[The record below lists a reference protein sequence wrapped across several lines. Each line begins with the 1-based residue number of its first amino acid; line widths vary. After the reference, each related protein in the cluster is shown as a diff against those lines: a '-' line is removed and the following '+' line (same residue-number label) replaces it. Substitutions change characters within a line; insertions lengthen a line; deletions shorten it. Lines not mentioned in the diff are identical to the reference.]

1 MSFIDQLISF
11 DRSIFLFLNG
21 SNSDFLDGVF
31 LSITETTTWIPLF
44 LCMLYA
50 VINNNNARRCL
61 ILLGLTVL
69 LVVASDQFS
78 SGLCKPFFHRLRPSH
93 DPSMT
98 DLVDLVNG
106 HRSGLYSFVSG
117 HATNTFAIATYF
129 SLIFRNK
136 KTSIIL
142 FSWAIISSY
151 SRIYLG
157 LHYPGDILAGAVS
170 GTLIGLLFSCIYK
183 VFIKRFTYPRINSS
197 ALFTPTGYLKKDFMV
212 VSLVFLLTLVYILL
226 YGAFYAYTHLK

>member
-11 DRSIFLFLNG
+11 DKSVFLSLNG
-21 SNSDFLDGVF
+21 SNSDFLDGIF

-44 LCMLYA
+44 LCMLYV
-50 VINNNNARRCL
+50 VIKNNNTRRCL

-69 LVVASDQFS
+69 LVVATDQFS

-93 DPSMT
+93 DPSMA

-106 HRSGLYSFVSG
+106 HRSGLYSFISG

-129 SLIFRNK
+129 SLIFRYRR
-136 KTSIIL
+136 TSAVL
-142 FSWAIISSY
+142 FSWALISSY

-157 LHYPGDILAGAVS
+157 LHYPGDIITGAIS
-170 GTLIGLLFSCIYK
+170 GTLIGLLFSYILK
-183 VFIKRFTYPRINSS
+183 LSVKRFSYQRINSS
-197 ALFTPTGYLKKDFMV
+197 ALFTPAGYLKKDLMV
-212 VSLVFLLTLVYILL
+212 VSYAFLLTLIYTVL
-226 YGAFYAYTHLK
+226 YGAFYAYIH

>member
-11 DRSIFLFLNG
+11 DRSVFLFLNG
-21 SNSDFLDGVF
+21 SNSDFLDGIF
-31 LSITETTTWIPLF
+31 LSITETITWIPLF

-50 VINNNNARRCL
+50 VIKNNNTRRCL

-69 LVVASDQFS
+69 LVVATDQFS
-78 SGLCKPFFHRLRPSH
+78 SGLCKPLFHRLRPSH
-93 DPSMT
+93 DPSMA

-117 HATNTFAIATYF
+117 HATNTFAIATFF
-129 SLIFRNK
+129 SLIFRNR

-142 FSWAIISSY
+142 FSWALISSY

-170 GTLIGLLFSCIYK
+170 GTLIGLLFSYIYN
-183 VFIKRFTYPRINSS
+183 VSVRRFTYHRINSS
-197 ALFTPTGYLKKDFMV
+197 ALFTPTGYLRRDLTI
-212 VSLVFLLTLVYILL
+212 VSLAFLLTLVYTLL
-226 YGAFYAYTHLK
+226 YGAFYAFTH